1 MNRKI
6 AVIIALQALLIIMMF
21 WVIVFYGKDEYEQY
35 TQSQDEQIE
44 TPDRISIEQGVTVV
58 SVSAQAQ
65 AQSDI
70 RTQILVPSSMSAT
83 LQAYGNVLSIDS
95 LIEARSRYLAAM
107 AEAEVSRAS
116 LNSSKQEYQ
125 RMQQLNQDDHNISDR
140 AVIAAEA
147 AYKSDQAKL
156 HAAEV
161 LAQNIRDSI
170 RQTWGDTL
178 AKQATLSQANAY
190 MQQLLSYKQVLV
202 QITLPFD
209 SANNQAPSSLM
220 LTPIGTQAQQL
231 SASLISASPQTDNA
245 VLGKTYFYHA
255 SAESLRTGMRL
266 SVSINS
272 NSKQSTGLIVPN
284 SAVVWYAGK
293 AWAYKKQGVDKFL
306 RIPVQ
311 TTQDSKEGWFN
322 PQLQAKAGDEIV
334 TSGAQLLLSEEFKY
348 QIKNENDD

>member
-44 TPDRISIEQGVTVV
+44 SPNRVSVEQGATVV
-58 SVSAQAQ
+58 SISPQAQ

-70 RTQILVPSSMSAT
+70 RTQALATGSTSTT

-107 AEAEVSRAS
+107 ADAEVTRAS
-116 LNSSKQEYQ
+116 LNSSKQEYL

-178 AKQATLSQANAY
+178 AKQATLVQTSAY
-190 MQQLLSYKQVLV
+190 MQQLLNYKQVLV

-209 SANNQAPSSLM
+209 AATNQAPASLM
-220 LTPIGTQAQQL
+220 LTPIGTQTQQI

-245 VLGKTYFYHA
+245 VPGKTYFYHA
-255 SAESLRTGMRL
+255 SADSLRTGMRL
-266 SVSINS
+266 SVSISSS
-272 NSKQSTGLIVPN
+272 NKQSTGLFVPN
-284 SAVVWYAGK
+284 TAVVWYAGK

-311 TTQDSKEGWFN
+311 TTQENKEGWFN
-322 PQLQAKAGDEIV
+322 RQLQAKAGDEVVI
-334 TSGAQLLLSEEFKY
+334 SGAQLLLSEEFKY